1 MKHLITGLLVI
12 ACYVC
17 VVLAAKLF
25 DYRAVTL
32 VLGGML
38 LSSAVLGLVES
49 EG

>member
-12 ACYVC
+12 GCYGC
-17 VVLAAKLF
+17 AIAAGALF
-25 DYRAVTL
+25 DWRATAL